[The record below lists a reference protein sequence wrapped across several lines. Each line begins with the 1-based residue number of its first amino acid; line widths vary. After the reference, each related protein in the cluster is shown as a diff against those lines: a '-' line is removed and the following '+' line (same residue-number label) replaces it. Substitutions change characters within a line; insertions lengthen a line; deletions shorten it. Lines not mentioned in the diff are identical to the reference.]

1 MTRGIYTITN
11 LKTGK
16 VYVGQ
21 SSDIHSRWNLHKYE
35 LSKRTHGNYKLLR
48 EWVKYGPDAFEFKV
62 AEEVFDD
69 SIDEREE
76 YWIDQHQGFVYNII
90 RGDHPTRKKPVV
102 VDGIQDF
109 DSYGAAA
116 SWYGVSVWCV
126 RTGAG
131 KNQEVDC
138 GHSKHTFRKQN
149 DNFATLWSFEGF
161 EVYSFEDAEEPLYE
175 PEVDYIKEELM
186 KKCWGAA
193 EECLTEEEYLLFYAH
208 FALDVKQKVLAESLD
223 ITQSAVSKKIQ
234 GFCQK
239 VRKHVINKKWQL

>member
-76 YWIDQHQGFVYNII
+76 YWIDQYQGFVYNII

-126 RTGAG
+126 RTGAR

-138 GHSKHTFRKQN
+138 GHSKHIFRKQN
-149 DNFATLWSFEGF
+149 DNFATLWSFKGF
-161 EVYSFEDAEEPLYE
+161 EVYSFEDTEEPLYE
-175 PEVDYIKEELM
+175 PEVDCLKEELV
-186 KKCWGAA
+186 KKCWKAA
-193 EECLTEEEYLLFYAH
+193 EECLTEEEYDLFHAYFEQGAS
-208 FALDVKQKVLAESLD
+208 QTSLAESLD

-239 VRKHVINKKWQL
+239 VRKYVVNKKWEL